1 MSEKS
6 SRRDA
11 RLNVKISDETH
22 RGTYAN
28 QMVVAHTRD
37 EFVMDFL
44 VTFPPGPQVV
54 ARLVTAPGHLK
65 RILLALEDNLR
76 QYEEKYGP
84 VEPAPAPD
92 PAPGPVN

>member
-1 MSEKS
+1 MSEKAP
-6 SRRDA
+6 REA

-22 RGTYAN
+22 RGAYAN
-28 QMVVAHTRD
+28 QMAVAHTRD

-54 ARLVTAPGHLK
+54 TRVITAPGHLK
-65 RILLALEDNLR
+65 RILLALEDNFR

-84 VEPAPAPD
+84 VEAAPAPET
-92 PAPGPVN
+92 PRGPVN